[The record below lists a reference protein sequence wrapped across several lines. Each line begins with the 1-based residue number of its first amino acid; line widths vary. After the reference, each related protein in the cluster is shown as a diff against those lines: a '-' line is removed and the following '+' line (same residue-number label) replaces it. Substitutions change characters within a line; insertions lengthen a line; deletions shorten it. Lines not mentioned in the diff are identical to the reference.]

1 MTSTHQLI
9 GQYLPSFTKGVRI
22 GVSSA
27 FVRIYTS
34 SNFRARAAT
43 SAFLGWIGVF
53 GAVNSD
59 ILIWTGPSGGS
70 PAPNRCA
77 YKLGTDFGTMRTV
90 IIAPA
95 HCLHVRLEKPQ

>member
-1 MTSTHQLI
+1 MSELVNGTASAE
-9 GQYLPSFTKGVRI
+9 Y
-22 GVSSA
+22 A
-27 FVRIYTS
+27 FVHIYTS

-70 PAPNRCA
+70 PAPDRCA
-77 YKLGTDFGTMRTV
+77 DKRGTDFGTMRTV

-95 HCLHVRLEKPQ
+95 HCLDVRLDKPQ